1 MKANIKEIHEHFF
14 GLDRHTLTMAG
25 EEASI
30 RLERGLRQS
39 NNDND
44 NDNDDDNDND
54 NDDDNDNYNDDDND
68 NDNDDDNDNDNDDD
82 NDRSPSVYFDPRR
95 HRYVRI
101 PRQQGQDGY
110 GEAGET

>member
-1 MKANIKEIHEHFF
+1 
-14 GLDRHTLTMAG
+14 MAG

-39 NNDND
+39 KN
-44 NDNDDDNDND
+44 DNDND
-54 NDDDNDNYNDDDND
+54 NDDDNDNYNDDDNE
-68 NDNDDDNDNDNDDD
+68 
-82 NDRSPSVYFDPRR
+82 RSPSVYFDPRR

>member
-44 NDNDDDNDND
+44 NDNDDDND
-54 NDDDNDNYNDDDND
+54 
-68 NDNDDDNDNDNDDD
+68 
-82 NDRSPSVYFDPRR
+82 RSPSVYFDPRR